1 MLLYDRFEQV
11 PRDGKEALQL
21 ALLLHVESYLR
32 ESLNLSHE
40 LDQLTGLDLAAAPIG
55 GSSLSNLA
63 DAVIFFATQYIAL
76 ITATGAVS
84 LANSAHTITDPSG
97 ATGLAFSGWFFV
109 LSIFLAA

>member
-40 LDQLTGLDLAAAPIG
+40 LDQLTGLDLILLDLLKPRLKDG
-55 GSSLSNLA
+55 TLHL
-63 DAVIFFATQYIAL
+63 
-76 ITATGAVS
+76 
-84 LANSAHTITDPSG
+84 
-97 ATGLAFSGWFFV
+97 
-109 LSIFLAA
+109 